1 MSRSSGC
8 GVELEVVAAD
18 LRVWTPGTGSL
29 LPAACL
35 PRWTVPRMRTD

>member
-1 MSRSSGC
+1 MIR
-8 GVELEVVAAD
+8 LDVVTAGF
-18 LRVWTPGTGSL
+18 RVWTPGTGSF